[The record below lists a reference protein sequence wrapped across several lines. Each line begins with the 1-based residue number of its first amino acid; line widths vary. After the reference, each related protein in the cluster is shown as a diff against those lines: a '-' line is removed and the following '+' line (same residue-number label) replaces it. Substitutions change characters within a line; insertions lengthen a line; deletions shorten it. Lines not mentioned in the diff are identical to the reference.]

1 MAIEFRGNWKSWGY
15 IIQEKKTQHGS
26 QLFFFFLG
34 PFSKA
39 GYILLLSQQTGMLHK
54 SRQTNLLQDIF
65 TFSFLL
71 TFSRSLFAVKDNV
84 TFCYFSTIN
93 FQP

>member
-1 MAIEFRGNWKSWGY
+1 MAVNY
-15 IIQEKKTQHGS
+15 
-26 QLFFFFLG
+26 FFFLG

-39 GYILLLSQQTGMLHK
+39 GYILLLSQRTGMLHK

-84 TFCYFSTIN
+84 TFLLFLYHKFPAMRYNVKTSYKVSLSLLEMLEGR
-93 FQP
+93 